1 MPTTGSLLVEDG
13 NFESLGLPD
22 LLVRVWKWSFSG
34 SVRIDHRKVL
44 RILTFKDG
52 DILGV
57 STDRTEDSI
66 EEFIRRSGRL
76 SPEQMAAALERKSL
90 EEDTAIAFVRS
101 GLLTARE
108 ADEIV
113 RQRIVEILT
122 SILAMGAD
130 GTYKVQPSK
139 IEWEGPTFQTS
150 TVLLDAI
157 LACTDRHWI
166 ADRLPMESVL
176 QMVADPGGAL
186 ALAPE
191 DAAPILRLTDGE
203 NSVEDICRSSSR
215 DNFFV
220 CKFLYAM
227 ELLGA
232 LQRMQ
237 PLSEKKRGRRLIVRK
252 EDGTGTSLADQP
264 TDVLD
269 SLAARHAPHRRP
281 RLAAPLVIL
290 LLIAVGAAAA
300 YWWRRTRLPAPP
312 PPPNPPTF
320 FAQAPPGRKSDPVAP
335 QTQQTQPAAVIDPAY
350 AAIQAGDMDTAVA
363 LSRERLLKA
372 GLNLYSIVLETD
384 CLPSSVEDA
393 YRQASADPALFVVAT
408 MYRGKKCYNV
418 CWGLYRTWME
428 AQTDSRNLPQ
438 YFRNQ
443 GGHKIVLLADLLV
456 SD

>member
-1 MPTTGSLLVEDG
+1 MSTSGSLLVEDG

-52 DILGV
+52 QILGV

-108 ADEIV
+108 SDEIV

-157 LACTDRHWI
+157 LACSDRHWI

-191 DAAPILRLTDGE
+191 DAAPLLRLADGE

-232 LQRMQ
+232 LQRVQ

-252 EDGTGTSLADQP
+252 EDGSADALADQP

-269 SLAARHAPHRRP
+269 SLAARHAPRRRP

-290 LLIAVGAAAA
+290 LVLVGVAAA
-300 YWWRRTRLPAPP
+300 YWWRRSRLPAPP
-312 PPPNPPTF
+312 PKPNPPTF
-320 FAQAPPGRKSDPVAP
+320 FAEEPPEGKQEPVAS
-335 QTQQTQPAAVIDPAY
+335 QTQQTQPAKVIDPAY
-350 AAIQAGDMDTAVA
+350 AAIQGGDVDTAVA
-363 LSRERLLKA
+363 ISRERLLKA

-384 CLPSSVEDA
+384 CLASSVQDA

-408 MYRGKKCYNV
+408 MYRGRKCYNV